1 LRHGRPTFQSQ
12 YLKDPMTS
20 RDSLVIFFHG
30 IGASGAQMMP
40 LASSWRSS
48 LPNARFVAL
57 DAPFP
62 HPRGHQWFN
71 VDAYQLQP
79 ERIEA
84 VRAAFDT
91 VVGEIIDRE
100 GFRNAH
106 FRVAFVGV
114 SQGAIVALDAVA
126 SGRWT
131 IGALVSFSGLLP
143 PTPVSSKSN
152 ETPILLVH
160 GEADQTIPAFA
171 STMAAAR
178 LGAAG
183 FKVEL
188 EVEEGV
194 GHTISTRGAAKAL
207 GFLHKLLLPVGAEK
221 R

>member
-1 LRHGRPTFQSQ
+1 
-12 YLKDPMTS
+12 MIS
-20 RDSLVIFFHG
+20 RELLVVLFHG
-30 IGASGAQMMP
+30 SGASGAQMMP

-48 LPNARFVAL
+48 LPDANFVAPA
-57 DAPFP
+57 APFP

-71 VDAYQLQP
+71 MDGYQLQP

-106 FRVAFVGV
+106 HRVAFIGI

-126 SGRWT
+126 TGRWS

-143 PTPVSSKSN
+143 PVPVSSKSKQ
-152 ETPILLVH
+152 TPILLLH
-160 GEADQTIPAFA
+160 GQADQTIPAFA

-183 FKVEL
+183 LSVEL

-194 GHTISTRGAAKAL
+194 GHTISTRAAAKAL
-207 GFLHKLLLPVGAEK
+207 SFLHKSLVPSGIEE
-221 R
+221 